1 MLSSNPFSGL
11 IRDTKPLGI
20 LNVIIYI
27 IMSFLIL
34 PIIDLGFGIN
44 VSSSTYIIWY
54 VLSIMESIYTLYMLT
69 DKVQAS
75 NKDVKLN
82 KTIYDFFTVGGISSY
97 QNIFVLAEKEPL
109 YEYGFL
115 LMLLLVPVKNEKT
128 NKEKIGLILGKVG
141 LFHVMSSLILMDW
154 DKLVV
159 NYNYREIRK

>member
-109 YEYGFL
+109 YEYGF
-115 LMLLLVPVKNEKT
+115 
-128 NKEKIGLILGKVG
+128 
-141 LFHVMSSLILMDW
+141 
-154 DKLVV
+154 
-159 NYNYREIRK
+159 